1 MHTRLLLVV
10 EPDPLTVWSLTT
22 YLQRWFT
29 VETCTA
35 AQDAQTFLSHRRV
48 DGLVLTG
55 GLPPGALKTI
65 AELASAG
72 NPDVRVVL
80 LVTGEGEPATIPG
93 ATRIEKPFGLDSLA
107 HHLGVSPSEPMK
119 TTGEPSEPG

>member
-29 VETCTA
+29 VETWTA
-35 AQDAQTFLSHRRV
+35 ARDAQTFLSHRRV

-55 GLPPGALKTI
+55 GLPPNVLETI

-80 LVTGEGEPATIPG
+80 LVTGEGEPAAILG

-107 HHLGVSPSEPMK
+107 HHFWGGTERADENN
-119 TTGEPSEPG
+119 G